1 MEARGASGPLHFYKN
16 RRLAPS
22 LLVPVHFYKN
32 MKYNV
37 KKTKVMKILN
47 NDEGLKIV
55 IDA

>member
-1 MEARGASGPLHFYKN
+1 
-16 RRLAPS
+16 
-22 LLVPVHFYKN
+22 

-37 KKTKVMKILN
+37 KKINVMKILN